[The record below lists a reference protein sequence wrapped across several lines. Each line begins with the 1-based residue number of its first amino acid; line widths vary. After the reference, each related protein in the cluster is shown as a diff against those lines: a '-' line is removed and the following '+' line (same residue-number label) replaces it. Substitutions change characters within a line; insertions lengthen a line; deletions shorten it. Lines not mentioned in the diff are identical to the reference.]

1 MTPGGGVTARIELVE
16 SLPAESLDGIE
27 AFSHAEVVYYFD
39 RVPDAEVERGARHPR
54 GNTAWPKVGI
64 FAQRGK
70 GRPNRLGVTIVEII
84 RREGRVLTRRRT
96 RRCRRDAGPRH
107 QARYGRVPA
116 PDASTAAGVVA
127 RVDAELLGLISV
139 LGLKQRHGPGL
150 GPGRGTTSPC
160 PASRRS
166 P

>member
-1 MTPGGGVTARIELVE
+1 MITLEPIGFVRSSRTDFAEDNWGGVTTRIEPVE

-70 GRPNRLGVTIVEII
+70 GRPNRLGVTIVEVIS
-84 RREGRVLTRRRT
+84 RQGRALT
-96 RRCRRDAGPRH
+96 
-107 QARYGRVPA
+107 V
-116 PDASTAAGVVA
+116 
-127 RVDAELLGLISV
+127 
-139 LGLKQRHGPGL
+139 
-150 GPGRGTTSPC
+150 
-160 PASRRS
+160 
-166 P
+166 